1 MIQFKTYRYSCSY
14 QWQATWLTI
23 TILLLT
29 ASCSQ
34 NRISSQKN
42 PENLTSARGI
52 ERLGYT
58 IQAGAFSVLD
68 NAVRLTHSLQKQGV
82 SAYYFVHES
91 GLYKVRF
98 GNFHTSKAAR
108 KTAEKIRKAGLIVHY
123 YIVKPERYSAPYLR
137 KKIAATAER
146 LIGIPYKWG
155 GTSPKEGFDCSGLT
169 MVVYHLNGLDLPR
182 TSRKQFQAGTPVGK
196 NQLQTGDLVFFAT
209 NRGNKVSHVG
219 IYKGNN
225 MFIHAPKRGKAI
237 TMASLSSGYFRAR
250 YVGARTYL
258 LSDP

>member
-1 MIQFKTYRYSCSY
+1 MIQYKTYRYSYSY

-29 ASCSQ
+29 VSCSR
-34 NRISSQKN
+34 NTICS
-42 PENLTSARGI
+42 PEHSESLIPSRGI
-52 ERLGYT
+52 ARLGYT

-68 NAVRLTHSLQKQGV
+68 NAIRLTHSLQKQGV

-98 GNFHTSKAAR
+98 GNFYTNKEAQ
-108 KTAEKIRKAGLIVHY
+108 KTAESIRGAGLIANY
-123 YIVKPERYSAPYLR
+123 YIVTPECYSASYLR
-137 KKIAATAER
+137 KKITATAER

-169 MVVYHLNGLDLPR
+169 MVVYRLNGLDLPR
-182 TSRKQFQAGTPVGK
+182 TSWKQFQAGKPVGK
-196 NQLQTGDLVFFAT
+196 SQLQTGDLVFFAT
-209 NRGNKVSHVG
+209 KGGNNVSHVG

-225 MFIHAPKRGKAI
+225 MFIHAPKRGKTI
-237 TMASLSSGYFRAR
+237 TMASLSSGYFRSR
-250 YVGARTYL
+250 YIGARTYL
-258 LSDP
+258 